1 MSNLEFGFILAF
13 ACTISAILGGAIV
26 WLYMAADFV
35 VKVDDLQREA
45 HE

>member
-1 MSNLEFGFILAF
+1 MSNFEFGFIIAI
-13 ACTISAILGGAIV
+13 ACTISAILGGTVV